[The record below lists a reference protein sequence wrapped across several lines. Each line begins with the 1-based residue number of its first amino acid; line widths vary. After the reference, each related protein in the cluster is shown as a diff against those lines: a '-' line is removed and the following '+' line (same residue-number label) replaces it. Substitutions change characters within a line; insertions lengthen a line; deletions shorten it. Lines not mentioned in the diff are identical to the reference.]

1 MAPALIRSIVLV
13 GFMGAGKSTLAGA
26 LAGEL
31 DVPWSD
37 SDAEVESRSGR
48 SIAELFEE
56 EGEAAFRQVETA
68 VVAEL
73 LGGKPQVIALGGG
86 SLGDP
91 GVREMLEAHLV
102 VLVDVDEELA
112 WERSRGS
119 GRPLA
124 ADREAFSA
132 LYRSREPLYMLSAD
146 AIVPSSVGSTAQL
159 AATLREMAA
168 VPGPLPYLLWA
179 VAGSTSYPCWV
190 GEGALV
196 DAPWPPGEGRKFV
209 ITDSNVGELYAG
221 LLPDSAGL
229 VEIPPGEETKTL
241 ETAERVWQALAEQQ
255 ATRADT
261 IVALG
266 GGVVGDL
273 AGFCAAGYQRGVAV
287 VQVPTTLVAQVD
299 SAYGGK
305 TGVDL
310 PAAKNYIGAYHQP
323 EAVIADTALLASLPP
338 AEIAAG
344 KAEVIKTGLIAGGEL
359 WARIASG
366 EPLDERMIRDCAWT
380 KLQVVAADERDGGR
394 RQVLNLGHTTG
405 HAIETVTGYKELRH
419 GEAVG
424 LGLLVALRL
433 SGAGELREEVSRMLG
448 EAGLP
453 VSYPGLDVE
462 AVIEATRLDKKRV
475 GDQVP
480 FVLCQAPGQAR
491 PGCPVEP
498 EMLHAAVAEL
508 AG

>member
-13 GFMGAGKSTLAGA
+13 GFMGAGKSTLAEA
-26 LAGEL
+26 IAGEL

-37 SDAEVESRSGR
+37 SDAGIEAQDGR
-48 SIAELFEE
+48 TIAEIFEQD
-56 EGEAAFRQVETA
+56 GEAAFREVEA
-68 VVAEL
+68 GVVSRL

-102 VLVDVDEELA
+102 VLVDVEEEKA
-112 WERSRGS
+112 WERSSES

-124 ADREAFSA
+124 ADREAFA
-132 LYRSREPLYMLSAD
+132 DLFRSREPQYLLAAD
-146 AIVPSSVGSTAQL
+146 AIVPADL
-159 AATLREMAA
+159 ADPAPLARILGEMAA
-168 VPGPLPYLLWA
+168 EPGPFPWLLWA
-179 VAGSTSYPCWV
+179 VAGDRSYPCWV
-190 GEGALV
+190 GEGALK
-196 DAPWPPGEGRKFV
+196 DAPWPATDGRRFV
-209 ITDSNVGELYAG
+209 ITDTNVGELYAG
-221 LLPDSAGL
+221 LVPGSAGL
-229 VEIPPGEETKTL
+229 VEIPPGESAKTL
-241 ETAERVWQALAEQQ
+241 ETAERVWQALAEQE

-273 AGFCAAGYQRGVAV
+273 AGFCAAGYQRGVALL
-287 VQVPTTLVAQVD
+287 QLPTTLVAQVD

-310 PAAKNYIGAYHQP
+310 PAAKNYVGAYHQP

-344 KAEVIKTGLIAGGEL
+344 RAEVIKTGLIAGGEL
-359 WARIASG
+359 WARIAAG
-366 EPLDERMIRDCAWT
+366 EPIDARMIRDCAWT
-380 KLQVVAADERDGGR
+380 KLKVVAADERDGGR

-405 HAIETVTGYKELRH
+405 HAIEVVTGYTELRH

-433 SGAGELREEVSRMLG
+433 SGASELREEVALLLG
-448 EAGLP
+448 KAGLP
-453 VSYPGLDVE
+453 VDLPGLDVD

-475 GDQVP
+475 GQEVP
-480 FVLCQAPGQAR
+480 FVLCTAPGQVT

-498 EMLHAAVAEL
+498 GLLHAAVTEL

>member
-13 GFMGAGKSTLAGA
+13 GFMGAGKSTLAES
-26 LAGEL
+26 LADEL
-31 DVPWSD
+31 GVPWCD
-37 SDAEVESRSGR
+37 SDAEVEARAGR
-48 SIAELFEE
+48 SVSELFEA
-56 EGEAAFRQVETA
+56 EGEGAFREIESA
-68 VVAEL
+68 VVTEL

-91 GVREMLEAHLV
+91 GTREMLEAHLV
-102 VLVDVDEELA
+102 VLVDVEEEQA
-112 WERSRGS
+112 WERSQGS

-124 ADREAFSA
+124 ADRDAFSA
-132 LYRSREPLYMLSAD
+132 LYRSREGLYLLSAD
-146 AIVPSSVGSTAQL
+146 AIVPSTVGAAGPLASVLGG
-159 AATLREMAA
+159 MAS
-168 VPGPLPYLLWA
+168 VPGPLPYMLWA
-179 VAGSTSYPCWV
+179 VAGGDSYPCWV
-190 GEGALV
+190 GEGALAG
-196 DAPWPPGEGRKFV
+196 APWPEDGGRRFV

-221 LLPDSAGL
+221 LVADSAGL
-229 VEIPPGEETKTL
+229 VEIPPGEDAKTL

-287 VQVPTTLVAQVD
+287 VQLPTTLVAQVD

-310 PAAKNYIGAYHQP
+310 PAAKNYVGAYHQP

-344 KAEVIKTGLIAGGEL
+344 MAEVIKTGLIAGGEL
-359 WARIASG
+359 WARIAAG
-366 EPLDERMIRDCAWT
+366 EPIDERMIRDCAWT
-380 KLQVVAADERDGGR
+380 KLKVVAADERDGGR

-405 HAIETVTGYKELRH
+405 HAIETVTGYTALRH

-433 SGAGELREEVSRMLG
+433 SGAGGLRDEVAGLLG

-453 VSYPGLDVE
+453 VHYPGLDVD

-475 GDQVP
+475 GNEVP
-480 FVLCQAPGQAR
+480 FVLCPAPGEAR

-498 EMLHAAVAEL
+498 EMLRAAVAEL

>member
-13 GFMGAGKSTLAGA
+13 GFMGAGKSTLAES

-31 DVPWSD
+31 GVPWCD
-37 SDAEVESRSGR
+37 SDAEVEARAGR
-48 SIAELFEE
+48 SVSELFEAQG
-56 EGEAAFRQVETA
+56 EGAFREIESA
-68 VVAEL
+68 VVTEL

-91 GVREMLEAHLV
+91 GTREMLEAHLV
-102 VLVDVDEELA
+102 VLVDVEEEQA
-112 WERSRGS
+112 WERSYGS

-132 LYRSREPLYMLSAD
+132 LYRSREGLYLLSAD
-146 AIVPSSVGSTAQL
+146 AIVPSTVGAAGPLASVLGG
-159 AATLREMAA
+159 MAS
-168 VPGPLPYLLWA
+168 VPGPLPYMLWA
-179 VAGSTSYPCWV
+179 VAGGDSYPCWV
-190 GEGALV
+190 GEGALAG
-196 DAPWPPGEGRKFV
+196 APWPEDGGRRFV

-221 LLPDSAGL
+221 LVPDSAGL

-241 ETAERVWQALAEQQ
+241 ETAERVWEALAEQQ

-287 VQVPTTLVAQVD
+287 VQLPTTLVAQVD

-310 PAAKNYIGAYHQP
+310 PAAKNYVGAYHQP

-344 KAEVIKTGLIAGGEL
+344 MAEVIKTGLIAGGEL
-359 WARIASG
+359 WARIAAG
-366 EPLDERMIRDCAWT
+366 EPIDERMIRDCAWT
-380 KLQVVAADERDGGR
+380 KLKVVAADERDGGR

-405 HAIETVTGYKELRH
+405 HAIETVTGYTALRH

-433 SGAGELREEVSRMLG
+433 SGAGGLRDEVAGLLG

-453 VSYPGLDVE
+453 VHYPGLDVD

-475 GDQVP
+475 GDEVP
-480 FVLCQAPGQAR
+480 FVLCPAPGEAR

-498 EMLHAAVAEL
+498 ETLRAAVAEL

>member
-13 GFMGAGKSTLAGA
+13 GFMGAGKSTLAEA
-26 LAGEL
+26 LAAEL
-31 DVPWSD
+31 GVAWSD
-37 SDAEVESRSGR
+37 SDAEVEKRCGR
-48 SIAELFEE
+48 SVAELFEKD
-56 EGEAAFRQVETA
+56 GEAAFRQVEA
-68 VVAEL
+68 SVVSEI
-73 LGGKPQVIALGGG
+73 LGGKPRVIALGGG
-86 SLGDP
+86 ALGDP

-102 VLVDVDEELA
+102 VLVDVQEELA
-112 WERSRGS
+112 WERSQGT

-124 ADREAFSA
+124 ADREAFAA
-132 LYRSREPLYMLSAD
+132 LYRSREPLYLLSAD
-146 AIVPSSVGSTAQL
+146 AIVPPDVGKVARL
-159 AATLREMAA
+159 AGVLGEMAG

-179 VAGSTSYPCWV
+179 VAGSDSYPCWV
-190 GEGALV
+190 GEGALAG
-196 DAPWPPGEGRKFV
+196 APWPAGGGRRFV

-221 LLPDSAGL
+221 LVPDSAGL
-229 VEIPPGEETKTL
+229 IEIPPGEEAKTL
-241 ETAERVWQALAEQQ
+241 ETAERVWQALAEQK

-261 IVALG
+261 VVALG

-273 AGFCAAGYQRGVAV
+273 AGFCAAGYQRGVPV
-287 VQVPTTLVAQVD
+287 IQLPTTLVAQVD

-310 PAAKNYIGAYHQP
+310 PAAKNYVGAYHQP

-359 WARIASG
+359 WARIAAG

-380 KLQVVAADERDGGR
+380 KLKAVAADERDAGR

-405 HAIETVTGYKELRH
+405 HAIETVTGYAELRH

-433 SGAGELREEVSRMLG
+433 SGAGELREEVSRLLG

-453 VSYPGLDVE
+453 VSYPGLDVD
-462 AVIEATRLDKKRV
+462 AVVEATKLDKKRV
-475 GDQVP
+475 GENVP
-480 FVLCQAPGQAR
+480 FVLCTAPGEVE
-491 PGCPVEP
+491 PGCPVEDSL
-498 EMLHAAVAEL
+498 LHAAVAEI
-508 AG
+508 GG

>member
-1 MAPALIRSIVLV
+1 MAPELIRSIVLV
-13 GFMGAGKSTLAGA
+13 GFMGAGKSTLAEA

-37 SDAEVESRSGR
+37 SDSEVEALEGR
-48 SIAELFEE
+48 PVAEIFEQD
-56 EGEAAFRQVETA
+56 GEAAFREVEA
-68 VVAEL
+68 GVVRRL
-73 LGGKPQVIALGGG
+73 LGARPRVIALGGG

-102 VLVDVDEELA
+102 VLVDVEEEEA
-112 WERSRGS
+112 WRRSEGS

-124 ADREAFSA
+124 ADRERFSA
-132 LYRSREPLYMLSAD
+132 LYRSREPQYLLAAD
-146 AIVPSSVGSTAQL
+146 AIVPARLSDPAPL
-159 AATLREMAA
+159 AGVLGAMASQ
-168 VPGPLPYLLWA
+168 PGPLPWLLWA
-179 VAGSTSYPCWV
+179 VAGSDSYPCWI
-190 GEGALV
+190 GEGALAA
-196 DAPWPPGEGRKFV
+196 DCWPAGGGRRFV
-209 ITDSNVGELYAG
+209 ITDTSVGELYAG
-221 LLPDSAGL
+221 LVPRSAGL
-229 VEIPPGEETKTL
+229 IEIPPGEEAKTL

-261 IVALG
+261 VVALG

-273 AGFCAAGYQRGVAV
+273 AGFCAAGYQRGVAL

-344 KAEVIKTGLIAGGEL
+344 QAEVIKTGLIAGGEL
-359 WARIASG
+359 WARIAAG
-366 EPLDERMIRDCAWT
+366 EPLDPRMIRDCAWT
-380 KLQVVAADERDGGR
+380 KLKVVAADERDAGR

-405 HAIETVTGYKELRH
+405 HAIEAVTGYSQLRH

-424 LGLLVALRL
+424 LGLLAALRL
-433 SGAGELREEVSRMLG
+433 SGAGELRE
-448 EAGLP
+448 
-453 VSYPGLDVE
+453 
-462 AVIEATRLDKKRV
+462 
-475 GDQVP
+475 QV
-480 FVLCQAPGQAR
+480 LS
-491 PGCPVEP
+491 
-498 EMLHAAVAEL
+498 LIHI
-508 AG
+508 